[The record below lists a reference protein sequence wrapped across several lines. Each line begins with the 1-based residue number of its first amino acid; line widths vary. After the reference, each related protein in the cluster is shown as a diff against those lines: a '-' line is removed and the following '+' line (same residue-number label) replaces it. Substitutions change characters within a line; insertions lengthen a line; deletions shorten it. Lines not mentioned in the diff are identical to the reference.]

1 MAASVFA
8 VVESGDEV
16 VLLDPAY
23 ETYEACV
30 ILAGGI
36 PRYVALDP
44 PHWSLD
50 VKKLENAFGPCT
62 KAIIVNSPHNPTGKV
77 FSHYELGAIAA
88 LCCKYDCLAITD
100 EVQPSFSSTLLF
112 T

>member
-1 MAASVFA
+1 

-36 PRYVALDP
+36 PVSLQLAL
-44 PHWSLD
+44 
-50 VKKLENAFGPCT
+50 
-62 KAIIVNSPHNPTGKV
+62 
-77 FSHYELGAIAA
+77 SHDFYI
-88 LCCKYDCLAITD
+88 CVHIDK
-100 EVQPSFSSTLLF
+100 QQ
-112 T
+112 